1 MLPSW
6 IWSSKEYFSFRAD
19 QYKKNT
25 TIAIKKVTT
34 VTGTVTFITFVF
46 VFVPKRQIHK
56 PCVND

>member
-34 VTGTVTFITFVF
+34 VTGTVTFITIVF
-46 VFVPKRQIHK
+46 GFLPEGQICE